1 MVVTDGQMDK
11 ERQRYSGNIT
21 TDSCTDNHT
30 NVQSDGQTLDVW
42 TVPHNTTSTLQKKLS
57 MRK

>member
-42 TVPHNTTSTLQKKLS
+42 TVPHNTTSTLQKICL
-57 MRK
+57 